1 MISKDVINY
10 VEKEGIDKLYQ
21 KYVRHFT
28 LVDTWEQRLVQ
39 GDLLTEF
46 ELSQAQ
52 DQLTG
57 CYMALYTVAG
67 ALEAYCDYVECNTK
81 VLEFSKLETVK
92 TQDTTVVNAK
102 ANLEVS
108 KYKKY
113 FMDFDRYAK
122 SAQQGILNSQSRLK
136 RLTVERGSGY
146 RGEVP
151 VNNQVEPVWEE

>member
-1 MISKDVINY
+1 MTSKEVINY
-10 VEKEGIDKLYQ
+10 IEKEGIDALYK
-21 KYVRHFT
+21 KYIRHFS

-57 CYMALYTVAG
+57 VFMALYTVAG
-67 ALEAYCDYVECNTK
+67 ALEAYCDYVEANTK
-81 VLEFSKLETVK
+81 VAEFGKLETIK

-102 ANLEVS
+102 ANVEVA

-136 RLTVERGSGY
+136 RLTVEKGSGY

-151 VNNQVEPVWEE
+151 VKEDEPNWA